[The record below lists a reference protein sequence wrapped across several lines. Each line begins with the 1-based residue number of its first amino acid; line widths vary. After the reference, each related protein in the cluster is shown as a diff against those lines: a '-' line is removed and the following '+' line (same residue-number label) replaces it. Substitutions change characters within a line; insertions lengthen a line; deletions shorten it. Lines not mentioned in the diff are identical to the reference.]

1 MSTLSGVVGKFLNE
15 YASNTPKKL
24 KIIDAYLAYVLF
36 TGIFQVK
43 SLPLNINYESE
54 TRSGLHCL
62 VLLLIAD

>member
-43 SLPLNINYESE
+43 DYQSRIMYIVQAS
-54 TRSGLHCL
+54 
-62 VLLLIAD
+62 V